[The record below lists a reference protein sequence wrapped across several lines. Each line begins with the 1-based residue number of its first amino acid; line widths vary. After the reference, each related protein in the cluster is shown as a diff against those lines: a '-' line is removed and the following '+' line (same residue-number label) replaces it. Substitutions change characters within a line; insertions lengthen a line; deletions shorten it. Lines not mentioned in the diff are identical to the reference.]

1 MASSDSMVDGP
12 PTKKAK
18 IGGDTSGKCN
28 IYLSFSLAQK
38 SLKTYISYKIERAL
52 VLVSLKYKT
61 QFLPSQSFSKQISL
75 SNWNKILKN
84 CNI

>member
-28 IYLSFSLAQK
+28 IY
-38 SLKTYISYKIERAL
+38 YI
-52 VLVSLKYKT
+52 
-61 QFLPSQSFSKQISL
+61 F
-75 SNWNKILKN
+75 WG
-84 CNI
+84 